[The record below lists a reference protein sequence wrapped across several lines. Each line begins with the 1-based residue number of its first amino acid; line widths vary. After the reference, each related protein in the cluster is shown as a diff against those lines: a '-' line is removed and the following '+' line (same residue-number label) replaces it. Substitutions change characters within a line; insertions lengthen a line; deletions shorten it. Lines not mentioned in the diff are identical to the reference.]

1 MKCHN
6 RTDINA
12 HPFDIYMYLSYSQV
26 HIGSTYV
33 LSVQYGFYSKN
44 SILISFYCQ
53 YFWPELNNFFDP
65 AIFSFNFGLSGAE
78 FVSVRRTFCVAQ
90 LKGKDTVLQ

>member
-1 MKCHN
+1 
-6 RTDINA
+6 
-12 HPFDIYMYLSYSQV
+12 MYLSYSQV